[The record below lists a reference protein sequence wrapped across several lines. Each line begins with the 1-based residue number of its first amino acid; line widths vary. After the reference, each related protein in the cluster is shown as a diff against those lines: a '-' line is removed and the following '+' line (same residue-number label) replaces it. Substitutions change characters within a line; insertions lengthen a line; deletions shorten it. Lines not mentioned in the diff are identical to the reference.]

1 MVSRGGT
8 AGSVLVVDDDGA
20 VRRMISRIL
29 ERAGHEC
36 HDAADPGAARSL
48 AQAHEFSLV
57 TCDVNM
63 PGGSGLDLVAELRQ
77 HHPDLAVVMVSG
89 VDDPH
94 TAATATKLGAFGYVI
109 KPFESNE
116 ILISAENALRRR
128 ELELENRAHREE
140 LERLVA
146 RRTSELVDTVDRL
159 SDAERSLRASQE
171 EVIRRL
177 AFVAEFRDPDT
188 GAHIS
193 RMARTCEMLAERSGL
208 GSPRAEMIRIAS
220 PMHDIGKI
228 GVADQILRKPGP
240 LTESEWDE
248 IRKHPVMGA
257 EILAGSDSELLQ
269 LGAVI
274 ALSHHERWD
283 GNGYPHRLAG
293 ESIPDRRPHRG
304 HRRRLR
310 CADEPT
316 PLQAGLRRR
325 SRPRHHARRT
335 RASFRSDVPRSL
347 PERRRRTRARE
358 TPGRPYLHRLVRGGL
373 GSAVLHLKSTPL
385 RIAAPAPRPPP
396 DTHWASP
403 SALGAHGAASSKASN
418 VNGGATVAPTSVHAP
433 SVRADCH
440 APAGTTA

>member
-177 AFVAEFRDPDT
+177 AFGRRSSGDPDT

-293 ESIPDRRPHRG
+293 ESIPIEGRIVA
-304 HRRRLR
+304 L
-310 CADEPT
+310 ADVFDALTSP
-316 PLQAGLRRR
+316 
-325 SRPRHHARRT
+325 
-335 RASFRSDVPRSL
+335 
-347 PERRRRTRARE
+347 
-358 TPGRPYLHRLVRGGL
+358 RPYKPAFAVDHALDIMRDERGRHFDPTYLDLFLSVVGELVHEKPRDARTSL
-373 GSAVLHLKSTPL
+373 GSSVVGSGALLST
-385 RIAAPAPRPPP
+385 
-396 DTHWASP
+396 
-403 SALGAHGAASSKASN
+403 
-418 VNGGATVAPTSVHAP
+418 
-433 SVRADCH
+433 
-440 APAGTTA
+440 